1 MQFSMWSVLAA
12 TALVGS
18 GLAQNKIRIMPL
30 GDSITEITCWRAYV
44 WDDLV
49 AANVSGQAQYV
60 GSQNSNPQN
69 CKPKTTNWDQHNE
82 GHSGWLAIDIAN
94 SYIATWAKNTP
105 ADIVMF
111 MLGTNDVTRGHTTA
125 EITAAYTKIVQT
137 VRQSNPKAKF
147 IVDEV
152 IPLSFNNNAIVA
164 LNNAIPS
171 WAATLNTTESPIVI
185 ADCYTGFTTSD
196 LRDGVHPNESGDRKI
211 QAKISPLLINYV
223 KQSLAA

>member
-1 MQFSMWSVLAA
+1 
-12 TALVGS
+12 
-18 GLAQNKIRIMPL
+18 MPL

-49 AANVSGQAQYV
+49 AANVSGQSQYV

-69 CKPKTTNWDQHNE
+69 CKPKTTNVSCDASWRDNRCRADSRLQWDQHNE

-111 MLGTNDVTRGHTTA
+111 MLGTNDVVRGHTTS

-137 VRQSNPKAKF
+137 VRASNPKAKF
-147 IVDEV
+147 IV
-152 IPLSFNNNAIVA
+152 
-164 LNNAIPS
+164 
-171 WAATLNTTESPIVI
+171 
-185 ADCYTGFTTSD
+185 
-196 LRDGVHPNESGDRKI
+196 SG
-211 QAKISPLLINYV
+211 PPPFP
-223 KQSLAA
+223 